1 MAKKKSEGNIV
12 IKLLLFVLV
21 VLALLLIPA
30 GTLYWPEAWL
40 YLLINLLYF
49 IPTVFYLRKK
59 NPELIRRRG
68 KFIVPERGWDMVFT
82 IAVTFIFVAMFVI
95 TGLDAVR
102 FGWSVLSIELKT
114 LGFIGL
120 IFSFILIFLIFRE
133 SAFLFRIVK
142 VDKSHKIVTT
152 GPYSVVRHPMYVAV
166 MIQFSSIPLALG
178 SLYAFFLALVIDIFI
193 VIRTYLED
201 KTLHREL
208 KGYKKYAKKTRYR
221 LLPGVW

>member
-1 MAKKKSEGNIV
+1 
-12 IKLLLFVLV
+12 
-21 VLALLLIPA
+21 
-30 GTLYWPEAWL
+30 
-40 YLLINLLYF
+40 
-49 IPTVFYLRKK
+49 
-59 NPELIRRRG
+59 
-68 KFIVPERGWDMVFT
+68 
-82 IAVTFIFVAMFVI
+82 
-95 TGLDAVR
+95 
-102 FGWSVLSIELKT
+102 
-114 LGFIGL
+114 
-120 IFSFILIFLIFRE
+120 
-133 SAFLFRIVK
+133 VK